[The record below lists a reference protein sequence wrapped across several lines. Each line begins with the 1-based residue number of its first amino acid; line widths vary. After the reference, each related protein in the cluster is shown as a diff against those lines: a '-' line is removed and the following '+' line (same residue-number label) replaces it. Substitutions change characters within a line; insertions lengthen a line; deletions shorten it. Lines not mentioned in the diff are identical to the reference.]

1 MLRIS
6 LFKRNL
12 HKFGEQIQM
21 VKWSLLFCCLFFLWK
36 IYKSLQI
43 KSKVERWRGSK
54 KNFHAICSA
63 QCGRSILKVISSIA
77 EYTNRFMLI
86 WNTCGFC
93 VHLSSSHSVT
103 KLGIQ
108 RQKARLHKRNNKAIQ
123 LCYQSAQAWVLMQAN
138 RPETT
143 EKRLK
148 GNSLY

>member
-1 MLRIS
+1 MGS
-6 LFKRNL
+6 
-12 HKFGEQIQM
+12 KFRWLSGASCFAVYFSFE
-21 VKWSLLFCCLFFLWK
+21 K

-86 WNTCGFC
+86 WNACGFC